1 MNMSNFSSAAD
12 SINEWIK
19 DKTQNSIADI
29 ITEKYL
35 VNSNSVIF
43 LCANY
48 FSGRWL
54 NKFSVYNTN
63 LLDFQMRDG
72 TRRKSQF

>member
-1 MNMSNFSSAAD
+1 MSNFSSASD

-19 DKTQNSIADI
+19 EKTQNSIVDI
-29 ITEKYL
+29 INEKYL

-43 LCANY
+43 LCANF

-54 NKFSVYNTN
+54 SKFSVYNTN

-72 TRRKSQF
+72 TRRKSK